1 MLGGRVK
8 RILGAL
14 AALLLVGA
22 GTGMAQPAGAQ
33 SKAGG
38 VVVNNEDNRH
48 AGYYYPPLTSTE
60 VYKARGQVLQQATR
74 ETRLAFVTGLT
85 QQQMSRPYPPNFAI
99 FAKGE
104 DAEKMIIVSIGDT
117 GFRGIYQARA
127 LLAQLTAV
135 SRTSQL
141 LRDFAVE
148 DLFTFLDLARMLG
161 FEQLTIS
168 DGDTFAH
175 QIEIR

>member
-1 MLGGRVK
+1 MRGGRVK
-8 RILGAL
+8 RILGA
-14 AALLLVGA
+14 AIAVLLLGSSGA
-22 GTGMAQPAGAQ
+22 AAQT
-33 SKAGG
+33 KANEAKASAPTL
-38 VVVNNEDNRH
+38 NNEDSRH

-175 QIEIR
+175 QIEIK